1 MVHGTRLVDKM
12 VAAHRRLWL
21 VLETLYLAVHGMDR
35 YLATIIILGISFQM
49 ELLQLNTLILQNKQ
63 STFLQSP
70 CPKRHFFVLGRN

>member
-35 YLATIIILGISFQM
+35 YLATIEAAQAELHLVRVTALLIASKYEEIYPLLLCNLIGLVWYSF
-49 ELLQLNTLILQNKQ
+49 
-63 STFLQSP
+63 
-70 CPKRHFFVLGRN
+70 